1 MKKNRKKID
10 WTNHIIELSV
20 VFIGISLAFALDNWR
35 EELNDRELE
44 EQYTGSFFKDI
55 SDDATNLAEIIK
67 ISEQKEE
74 RVKSFIN
81 LLKHKKVTQD
91 SALVIISDIMTKTPF
106 SPKLSTY
113 ESIKS
118 SGNLNIISDFKL
130 KHEIIGY
137 YQTLIDKNMKEDVYN
152 NYIDDYAVPYV
163 YENLDFLN
171 QKLINKKVL
180 REKKFHNLILGY
192 YALLVQNLETYKTI
206 YEKTGVLKDRIS
218 SFN

>member
-1 MKKNRKKID
+1 VKKNRKKID
-10 WTNHIIELSV
+10 WTNH
-20 VFIGISLAFALDNWR
+20 
-35 EELNDRELE
+35 
-44 EQYTGSFFKDI
+44 
-55 SDDATNLAEIIK
+55 
-67 ISEQKEE
+67 
-74 RVKSFIN
+74 
-81 LLKHKKVTQD
+81 
-91 SALVIISDIMTKTPF
+91 
-106 SPKLSTY
+106 
-113 ESIKS
+113 
-118 SGNLNIISDFKL
+118 IISDFKL

-206 YEKTGVLKDRIS
+206 YEKAGVLKDRIS